1 MLVRQCF
8 HDLHRIRRCHTQLG
22 EKTDIVRFNGETKVG
37 DPQNWRA
44 DISLLKKIGYEK
56 KMDLTEGI
64 RDYVSWVKQQ
74 A

>member
-1 MLVRQCF
+1 MS
-8 HDLHRIRRCHTQLG
+8 IRELAEIYAAQLG

>member
-1 MLVRQCF
+1 MFPIIYKFIDDKIKNVYNKG
-8 HDLHRIRRCHTQLG
+8 RCKKL
-22 EKTDIVRFNGETKVG
+22 
-37 DPQNWRA
+37 A
-44 DISLLKKIGYEK
+44 DNSIQKESTGYEK